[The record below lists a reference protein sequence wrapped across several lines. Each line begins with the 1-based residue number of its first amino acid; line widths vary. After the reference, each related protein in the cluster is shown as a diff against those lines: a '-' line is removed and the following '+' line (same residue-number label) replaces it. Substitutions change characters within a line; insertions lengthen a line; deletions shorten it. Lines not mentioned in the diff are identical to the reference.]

1 MVSAWWLIL
10 AFLVGAYA
18 GILVMAI
25 MTVAKDLPKKPART
39 PALRVRHR
47 ALHATHL

>member
-10 AFLVGAYA
+10 AFLLGAYA

>member
-10 AFLVGAYA
+10 AFLLGAYA
-18 GILVMAI
+18 GILVMAVWA
-25 MTVAKDLPKKPART
+25 VAKDLPKKAARA

-47 ALHATHL
+47 SLHASHS